1 MKALRKKKRNELF
14 KKRDLPVSLFEVHLL
29 ISKQR
34 IVPQPPAKPGSA
46 FLRLRS
52 QKKNS
57 TEGITQARN
66 ATTKIICILLLF
78 SDLETL
84 FSIMT
89 RTREKCNQIA
99 SS

>member
-1 MKALRKKKRNELF
+1 MVQLIDRAAVRDNGDGFVVSCFGKDPVEQRRSAAAGKA
-14 KKRDLPVSLFEVHLL
+14 
-29 ISKQR
+29 
-34 IVPQPPAKPGSA
+34 
-46 FLRLRS
+46 RLRS

-57 TEGITQARN
+57 TEGITQAKN